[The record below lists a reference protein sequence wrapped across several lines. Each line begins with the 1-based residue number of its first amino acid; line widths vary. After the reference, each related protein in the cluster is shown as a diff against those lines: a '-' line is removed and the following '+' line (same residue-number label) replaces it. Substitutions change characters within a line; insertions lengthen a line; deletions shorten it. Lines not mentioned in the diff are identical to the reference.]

1 MSDDK
6 QMTFWDHLDVMR
18 GGVLRSAAVWMVFSI
33 VAFVMKDWLFWVVFA
48 PSKAD
53 FILYKVLGLADFD
66 VKFINIDLTA
76 QFIVHLEVAMM
87 AGLVVAMPYI
97 VIESYRFIAP
107 ALYDNERKVSAG
119 VTAGGVVLFVIG
131 VLLNYFVI
139 FPFAFRFLSLYQVND
154 MVVNQISLRSYVST
168 LMVMSIVMGVLFE
181 MPIVAWV
188 LGKVG
193 LINADGMRKY
203 RRHAIVAL
211 LILAAVITPTGDAV
225 TLMLVAVPLYAL
237 YELSILLVRRPK
249 TEDVIA

>member
-1 MSDDK
+1 MSDEK

-18 GGVLRSAAVWMVFSI
+18 GGVLRSASVWAVFSI

-48 PSKAD
+48 PSRAD
-53 FILYKVLGLADFD
+53 FILYKVLGVGDFD
-66 VKFINIDLTA
+66 VKFINTDLTA
-76 QFIVHLEVAMM
+76 QFIVHLEVAML

-97 VIESYRFIAP
+97 VIEAYRFIAP
-107 ALYDNERKVSAG
+107 ALYDNERRVSAG
-119 VTAGGVVLFVIG
+119 VTAGGVLLFVTG
-131 VLLNYFVI
+131 ALLNYFVI

-154 MVVNQISLRSYVST
+154 VVVNQISLRSYVST
-168 LMVMSIVMGVLFE
+168 LMVMTIMIGVLFE
-181 MPIVAWV
+181 MPVVAWI

-203 RRHAIVAL
+203 RRYAIVAL

-237 YELSILLVRRPK
+237 YELSILLVRSPK
-249 TEDVIA
+249 TKDSTT